1 MRIVLVGAVESTRVA
16 LNAMRESACDI
27 AMVVTLDPDLAGRH
41 SDFVDLAP
49 DAQDI
54 GAQLLAIRKTNDP
67 ATLDA
72 IRQVRPDG
80 IFVIGWSQICGPDFL
95 AIAPGRTF
103 GYHPAPLPRMRG
115 RAVIPW
121 TILADEKIS
130 GSSLFWMDE
139 GVDTGALLAQ
149 EFFHVAPRETAASL
163 YAKHMVA
170 LDTIVRRAIA
180 ALADGSA
187 REIQQDES
195 CATYCA
201 RRRPSDGEVDWHR
214 PAEEIDRL
222 IRAVGRPY
230 PGAFTHAGDA
240 RMILWASSPIEDIG
254 HHASAGQ
261 IVGIDGEAMI
271 VQTGSGVIRIE
282 EWTMDDGQPPRL
294 HSVLG
299 HAQ

>member
-16 LNAMRESACDI
+16 LNAMRESACEI
-27 AMVVTLDPDLAGRH
+27 AMVVTLDPALAGRH

-49 DAQDI
+49 DAKDA
-54 GAQLLAIRKTNDP
+54 GAQLLAVRKTNDQS
-67 ATLDA
+67 TLDA
-72 IRQVRPDG
+72 IRQVEPDC

-95 AIAPGRTF
+95 AIAQGRTF

-170 LDTIVRRAIA
+170 LDAIVRRAIA
-180 ALADGSA
+180 ALADDSA
-187 REIQQDES
+187 REILQDES

-201 RRRPSDGEVDWHR
+201 RRRPSDGEIDWHR
-214 PAEEIDRL
+214 PASEIDRL

-230 PGAFTHAGDA
+230 PGAFTHAGNA
-240 RMILWASSPIEDIG
+240 RMTLWASSPIEDVS
-254 HHASAGQ
+254 HHASVGQ
-261 IVGIDGEAMI
+261 IVGIDGEAML

-282 EWTMDDGQPPRL
+282 EWSMDDASQPRL
-294 HSVLG
+294 HSLLG
-299 HAQ
+299 NAQ